1 MNVNKINNQ
10 AFTSKYKLIFGS
22 EEACDNF
29 STLISECTGKEKDF
43 AVTSDS
49 VEDNV
54 LYLYMGQ
61 DAKYYT
67 DKCAEI
73 LAKKL
78 SIVGATKEINSLDL
92 EMQEG
97 AKVFDFS
104 A

>member
-1 MNVNKINNQ
+1 MNVNKISNQ

-29 STLISECTGKEKDF
+29 SALISECTGKEKDV
-43 AVTSDS
+43 AVASDS
-49 VEDNV
+49 LEGNV
-54 LYLYMGQ
+54 LYLYTGQ
-61 DAKYYT
+61 DARSYT
-67 DKCAEI
+67 EKCSEI

-97 AKVFDFS
+97 AKVVDFR